1 MYGVRYFYL
10 SIVIN
15 DEESQPL
22 LYFSPRGLI
31 TILLFLSIADYDIQK
46 STIVDE
52 KVLLVIIIASMLIMI
67 QGSITRKKKEDPE
80 LEPQQTFTE
89 IVDSQIEKK

>member
-46 STIVDE
+46 SNIVDE

-67 QGSITRKKKEDPE
+67 QGSINRKKKEDPE
-80 LEPQQTFTE
+80 SEPQQTFTE

>member
-10 SIVIN
+10 TLVIN
-15 DEESQPL
+15 DEDSKPL

-31 TILLFLSIADYDIQK
+31 TILLFLSISDYDIPK
-46 STIVDE
+46 SNIVDE

-67 QGSITRKKKEDPE
+67 QGSVNRKKKEDPE
-80 LEPQQTFTE
+80 TEHQQSFTE

>member
-1 MYGVRYFYL
+1 
-10 SIVIN
+10 
-15 DEESQPL
+15 
-22 LYFSPRGLI
+22 
-31 TILLFLSIADYDIQK
+31 
-46 STIVDE
+46 VDE

-67 QGSITRKKKEDPE
+67 QGSINRKKKKDPE